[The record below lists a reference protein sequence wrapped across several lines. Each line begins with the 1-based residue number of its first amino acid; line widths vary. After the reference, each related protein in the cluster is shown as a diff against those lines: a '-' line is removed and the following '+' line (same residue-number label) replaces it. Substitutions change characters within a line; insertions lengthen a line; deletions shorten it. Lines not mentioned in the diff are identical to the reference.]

1 MPTPAEIEAQ
11 LTGPGCPFE
20 IVEEPVFGDRMP
32 VFKARAANLREVLSG
47 SAKLGSAEYLVCE
60 ERRISFAEHER
71 IVASVARGLSEKY
84 GVGKGDRVAILAAN
98 CPEWIVSFWA
108 ALSLGAIAV
117 GLNGWWVRD
126 EIEYGVRDC
135 DPRVLIG
142 DRNRLARVADL
153 DLGVPVVEIESG
165 FGELWNFDRAA
176 PLSDVP
182 IGEDDPATILYTSGT
197 TGRPKGA
204 VNTHRNIVALTRV
217 QVLHGVRGM
226 LLAASR
232 GERAPA
238 TPTGLC
244 ALVTTPL
251 FHVSGLYSG
260 VVTFLSNGVKTVWTM
275 GRFDPQ
281 KVLELI
287 EQEKVTTWGPMGT
300 MVQRLLD
307 HPDVERYDLSSLVQ
321 VGSGGAPVG
330 RVLQERM
337 RKAFPNT
344 RASMGVGYGLTGRQP
359 LGRRDGARR
368 CARSGRALHDP
379 LSLGHHGARLQCGG
393 DCRAHA
399 GRPARQLGH
408 AVRSEYRLALR
419 RLRGIYD

>member
-135 DPRVLIG
+135 EPLVLIA
-142 DRNRLARVADL
+142 DRKRLARVADI

-165 FGELWNFDRAA
+165 FAALWNFDRAA

-217 QVLHGVRGM
+217 QMLHGVRGM

-232 GERAPA
+232 GEQAPA
-238 TPTGLC
+238 APPTGLC

-260 VVTFLSNGVKTVWTM
+260 VVTFLSNGFKTVWTT
-275 GRFDPQ
+275 GRFDPL
-281 KVLELI
+281 KVLKLI

-307 HPDVERYDLSSLVQ
+307 HPDLE
-321 VGSGGAPVG
+321 P
-330 RVLQERM
+330 
-337 RKAFPNT
+337 
-344 RASMGVGYGLTGRQP
+344 
-359 LGRRDGARR
+359 
-368 CARSGRALHDP
+368 CRS
-379 LSLGHHGARLQCGG
+379 
-393 DCRAHA
+393 
-399 GRPARQLGH
+399 
-408 AVRSEYRLALR
+408 
-419 RLRGIYD
+419 